1 MQQICKIMISSK
13 NSMHHCGFNGKM
25 KASIDKLQ
33 GGVYMKVLI
42 VDDEPAIVDLIKI
55 NLELEGFETVS
66 CHSGKEAVTLAQST
80 GPDLILL
87 DIMLPDLNGFEVC
100 KAIQDLNIPIIM
112 LTAKN
117 DIKDKLYGLELGA
130 DDYITK
136 PFDGRELIARIKTI
150 LRRVDKY
157 NAKDDTNVTVGP
169 IVINII
175 ERIVHIDG
183 IETPLTPKEFDLLML
198 FCENQRKVFSRED
211 ILELVWGY
219 EFIGDSRTVDMHV
232 QRLRKKLGKHN
243 SCVKTIFGIGY
254 KFEVMV

>member
-1 MQQICKIMISSK
+1 
-13 NSMHHCGFNGKM
+13 
-25 KASIDKLQ
+25 
-33 GGVYMKVLI
+33 MKVLI

-55 NLELEGFETVS
+55 NLELEGFETQY
-66 CHSGKEAVTLAQST
+66 CHSGKEAVKYAQSVN
-80 GPDLILL
+80 PDLILL

-100 KAIQDLNIPIIM
+100 KTIQDLNIPIIM

-157 NAKDDTNVTVGP
+157 NIKDDATIIAGP
-169 IVINII
+169 ISINTA
-175 ERIVHIDG
+175 ERIVYIDG
-183 IETPLTPKEFDLLML
+183 LETALTPKEFDLLLL
-198 FCENQRKVFSRED
+198 FCENQRKVFSREN

-219 EFIGDSRTVDMHV
+219 EFIGDSRTVDIHV
-232 QRLRKKLGKHN
+232 QRLRRKLGAYN
-243 SCVKTIFGIGY
+243 PYVKTIFGIGY
-254 KFEVMV
+254 KFEVLK

>member
-1 MQQICKIMISSK
+1 
-13 NSMHHCGFNGKM
+13 
-25 KASIDKLQ
+25 
-33 GGVYMKVLI
+33 MKVLI

-55 NLELEGFETVS
+55 NLELEGLETLS
-66 CHSGKEAVTLAQST
+66 CYSGKEAVKYAQT
-80 GPDLILL
+80 FNPDLILL
-87 DIMLPDLNGFEVC
+87 DIMLPDMNGFEVC
-100 KAIQDLNIPIIM
+100 KSIQSLNIPIIM

-157 NAKDDTNVTVGP
+157 NVKEDTNITVGL
-169 IVINII
+169 IVINTL
-175 ERIVHIDG
+175 ERTVQIDG
-183 IETPLTPKEFDLLML
+183 IDITLTPKEFDLLLL
-198 FCENQRKVFSRED
+198 FCENQRKVFSREN

-232 QRLRKKLGKHN
+232 QRLRRKLGKCN
-243 SCVKTIFGIGY
+243 SYVKTIFGIGY
-254 KFEVMV
+254 KLEVTEVNI

>member
-1 MQQICKIMISSK
+1 
-13 NSMHHCGFNGKM
+13 
-25 KASIDKLQ
+25 
-33 GGVYMKVLI
+33 MKVLI

-55 NLELEGFETVS
+55 NLQLEGFETLC
-66 CHSGKEAVTLAQST
+66 CHSGQEAVKQAQAVA
-80 GPDLILL
+80 PDLILL
-87 DIMLPDLNGFEVC
+87 DIMLPDLDGFEVC
-100 KAIQDLNIPIIM
+100 KTIQNLNIPIIM

-157 NAKDDTNVTVGP
+157 HSKDDSHITVGP
-169 IVINII
+169 ISINTT
-175 ERIVHIDG
+175 ERIVHIDEEE
-183 IETPLTPKEFDLLML
+183 ITMTPKEFDLLLL
-198 FCENQRKVFSRED
+198 FCENQRKVFSREN

-232 QRLRKKLGKHN
+232 QRLRRKLGKHN
-243 SCVKTIFGIGY
+243 TFVKTIFGIGY
-254 KFEVMV
+254 KFEVTS

>member
-1 MQQICKIMISSK
+1 
-13 NSMHHCGFNGKM
+13 
-25 KASIDKLQ
+25 
-33 GGVYMKVLI
+33 MKVLI

-55 NLELEGFETVS
+55 NLELEGFETMY
-66 CHSGKEAVTLAQST
+66 CHSGKEAVVRAKS
-80 GPDLILL
+80 GNPDLILL

-157 NAKDDTNVTVGP
+157 NAKDDTNIGVGP
-169 IVINII
+169 ISINTL
-175 ERIVHIDG
+175 ERIVCIDNVE
-183 IETPLTPKEFDLLML
+183 ITLTPKEFDLLLL
-198 FCENQRKVFSRED
+198 FCENQRKVFSREN

-232 QRLRKKLGKHN
+232 QRLRKKLGSYN
-243 SCVKTIFGIGY
+243 TFVKTIFGIGY
-254 KFEVMV
+254 KFEVIV